1 MKLIQNTGTQRVIDL
16 MRPHLKHGNRLDCVT
31 PSFSL
36 YAFAEI
42 REALSALDRVQLIV
56 PPDNEALELLG
67 TESDRAARNRL
78 QARWLANQCAK
89 WITEKV
95 ALRRASKG
103 VPQGAAVMRGP
114 DGAPAQVILGS
125 FAFNTSGLGLTG
137 RMPNAPTT

>member
-42 REALSALDRVQLIV
+42 REALSALDQVQLIA

-78 QARWLANQCAK
+78 LARWLANQSVRK
-89 WITEKV
+89 MDQ
-95 ALRRASKG
+95 RDSGASAGIKI
-103 VPQGAAVMRGP
+103 GAAEGCCHARLGRCSCASGP
-114 DGAPAQVILGS
+114 
-125 FAFNTSGLGLTG
+125 GLVCLQHDK
-137 RMPNAPTT
+137 NALLLMMV